1 MITEGEA
8 PRELSGLVV
17 LQSGSLEATGDLFQ
31 PFRLIDADGVVIAAA
46 AAYFRELSGC
56 GRAAATQRSY
66 GMALLRW
73 WRFIWAVECPWGEA
87 TRAEAPEVLCW
98 VQLADK
104 PERPRWRYPGGGAPG
119 RRWRWRPGRRT
130 R

>member
-17 LQSGSLEATGDLFQ
+17 PQSGSLEATGDLFQ

-46 AAYFRELSGC
+46 AAYFRELATC

-66 GMALLRW
+66 GMGLAALV
-73 WRFIWAVECPWGEA
+73 AVH
-87 TRAEAPEVLCW
+87 L
-98 VQLADK
+98 
-104 PERPRWRYPGGGAPG
+104 GG
-119 RRWRWRPGRRT
+119 
-130 R
+130 